1 MAESE
6 SLKEVQ
12 KEHILRVLRTTQGDI
27 DQACQILGISTGS
40 LRRKVKELGISV
52 KASEAKESDIQQKT

>member
-12 KEHILRVLRTTQGDI
+12 KEHILRVLRSTQGDI

-40 LRRKVKELGISV
+40 LRRKVKELRISI